1 MVTRRSRIIYGAT
14 VIGPF
19 PEPRIV
25 KAGKDMPIQATVQ
38 GPVQR
43 HAVRAALVPQRV
55 TEIRDLRR
63 IFYEVAIDIRF
74 HTGVFKNRTGFDPVA
89 TDKEIMPGLQAR
101 HPSPLGLNIVVL
113 DKTDG
118 RFHIVQEK
126 FRIDTGRIHDAIVEI
141 KRERTII
148 AAFAVGSA
156 LALAGTSFQS
166 IFKNPL
172 VSPDL
177 LGVSNGAG
185 FGAALAI
192 ILSSSNFLIQI
203 LAFVFGIISVSITY
217 LISRA
222 YKAGGIL
229 VLVLSGVAISAF
241 FNALISC
248 IKFVADPQ
256 DKLPEIIYWLMGSLS
271 SVTIDKLI
279 MITIPFVIGIIIL
292 LLLRWQM
299 NILAMGDEE
308 AQSLGLNPTRIRLLI
323 IAGCTLLTSAAVSIS
338 GIIGWIGLIIP
349 HMARMI
355 VGPDNRILIPASLSL
370 GASFLLLVDN
380 ISRAVIPIEIPIGIL
395 TSVIGVPIFLYLLK
409 RGYSEWS

>member
-1 MVTRRSRIIYGAT
+1 MDKQNKEVITFIFLVILPIILFFASFL
-14 VIGPF
+14 IGRYPISPVDVVKTILSPIF
-19 PEPRIV
+19 PQLKVSQTISTIV
-25 KAGKDMPIQATVQ
+25 F
-38 GPVQR
+38 
-43 HAVRAALVPQRV
+43 
-55 TEIRDLRR
+55 EIRLPR
-63 IFYEVAIDIRF
+63 
-74 HTGVFKNRTGFDPVA
+74 
-89 TDKEIMPGLQAR
+89 
-101 HPSPLGLNIVVL
+101 
-113 DKTDG
+113 
-118 RFHIVQEK
+118 
-126 FRIDTGRIHDAIVEI
+126 
-141 KRERTII
+141 II

-156 LALAGTSFQS
+156 LAVAGTSFQS

-192 ILSSSNFLIQI
+192 ILTSSNFLIQI
-203 LAFVFGIISVSITY
+203 LAFVFGIVSVSITY

-279 MITIPFVIGIIIL
+279 MIIIPFLIGIIIL
-292 LLLRWQM
+292 LILRWQM

-323 IAGCTLLTSAAVSIS
+323 IAACTLLTSAAVSIS

-380 ISRAVIPIEIPIGIL
+380 ISRAVISIEIPIGIL
-395 TSVIGVPIFLYLLK
+395 TSIIGVPIFLYLLK

>member
-1 MVTRRSRIIYGAT
+1 MDSQNKEVITFLLLVILPIILFFASFL
-14 VIGPF
+14 IGRYPISPVDVVKTILSPIF
-19 PEPRIV
+19 PQLKVSQTITTIV
-25 KAGKDMPIQATVQ
+25 F
-38 GPVQR
+38 
-43 HAVRAALVPQRV
+43 
-55 TEIRDLRR
+55 EIRLPR
-63 IFYEVAIDIRF
+63 
-74 HTGVFKNRTGFDPVA
+74 
-89 TDKEIMPGLQAR
+89 
-101 HPSPLGLNIVVL
+101 
-113 DKTDG
+113 
-118 RFHIVQEK
+118 
-126 FRIDTGRIHDAIVEI
+126 
-141 KRERTII
+141 II

-279 MITIPFVIGIIIL
+279 MITIPFVVGIIIL

-355 VGPDNRILIPASLSL
+355 VGPDNRILIP
-370 GASFLLLVDN
+370 
-380 ISRAVIPIEIPIGIL
+380 RAVIPIEIPIGIL

>member
-1 MVTRRSRIIYGAT
+1 MDSENKEVITFLFLVILPIILFFSSFL
-14 VIGPF
+14 IGRYPISPVDVVKTILSPIF
-19 PEPRIV
+19 PQLNVSQTITTIV
-25 KAGKDMPIQATVQ
+25 F
-38 GPVQR
+38 
-43 HAVRAALVPQRV
+43 
-55 TEIRDLRR
+55 EIRLPR
-63 IFYEVAIDIRF
+63 
-74 HTGVFKNRTGFDPVA
+74 
-89 TDKEIMPGLQAR
+89 
-101 HPSPLGLNIVVL
+101 
-113 DKTDG
+113 
-118 RFHIVQEK
+118 
-126 FRIDTGRIHDAIVEI
+126 
-141 KRERTII
+141 II

-156 LALAGTSFQS
+156 LAVAGTAFQS

-241 FNALISC
+241 FNALISS

-256 DKLPEIIYWLMGSLS
+256 DKLPEIIFWLMGSLS
-271 SVTIDKLI
+271 SVTLDKLI
-279 MITIPFVIGIIIL
+279 MIVIPFVIGIIIL
-292 LLLRWQM
+292 IVLRWQM

-308 AQSLGLNPTRIRLLI
+308 AQSLGLNPSRIRLLI

-395 TSVIGVPIFLYLLK
+395 TSIIGVPIFLYLLK